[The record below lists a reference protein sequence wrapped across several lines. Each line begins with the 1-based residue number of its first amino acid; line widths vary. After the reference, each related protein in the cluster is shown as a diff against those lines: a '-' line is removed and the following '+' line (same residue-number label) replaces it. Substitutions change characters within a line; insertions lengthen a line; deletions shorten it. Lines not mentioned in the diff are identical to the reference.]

1 MTTRVYYQQGSLTRE
16 PRAHSPAVWVFRWR
30 ENTSKGRVKRKMI
43 VGTVEQYR
51 TKSAAQKACE
61 LLRTKINRE
70 TFTPQTV
77 AELATHYR
85 GKELPKKTPYTEEV
99 YGGYLK
105 TWILPQWGKLSLSDV
120 RTVAVETWLG
130 TLPLAN
136 GTKAKIRNAMSALFA
151 HAMRWEFTN
160 RNPIT
165 LVRQSAKRERTPD
178 VLTVSELKAL
188 LSELGEPWKTAV
200 FLAVTTGLRVSELLA
215 LRWSDC
221 DFTAGEIHLTRG
233 VVRQHIGTMKTEAS
247 RKPIP
252 MADGLADVLTEW
264 RVRCAYNQPEDYI
277 FASPQMDGKQPIWPT
292 AGMEDHIRPAAKR
305 AGISKRVD
313 WHTLR
318 HTFGTLLNSE
328 GANVKVVQE
337 LMRHANVSVTMDR
350 YVQAVTPAERAA
362 HSGIVGLLDPCGP
375 TTLTDTVA
383 TD

>member
-1 MTTRVYYQQGSLTRE
+1 
-16 PRAHSPAVWVFRWR
+16 
-30 ENTSKGRVKRKMI
+30 MI

-61 LLRTKINRE
+61 LLRTNINRE

-77 AELATHYR
+77 AELVTHYR
-85 GKELPKKTPYTEEV
+85 EKELPNKTPYTGEV

-120 RTVAVETWLG
+120 RTVVVETWLG

-136 GTKAKIRNAMSALFA
+136 GTRAKIRNVMSALFA

-178 VLTVSELKAL
+178 VLTVAELKAL
-188 LSELGEPWKTAV
+188 LLELTEPWKTAV

-215 LRWSDC
+215 LKWSDC

-252 MADGLADVLTEW
+252 MAEGLADVLTEW
-264 RVRCAYNQPEDYI
+264 RVQCAYNQPEDYI
-277 FASPQMDGKQPIWPT
+277 FASPQMDGKQPMWPT
-292 AGMEDHIRPAAKR
+292 AGMEDHVRPAVKR
-305 AGISKRVD
+305 AGISKRVG

-318 HTFGTLLNSE
+318 HTFGTLLNGE
-328 GANVKVVQE
+328 GVNTKVIQE

-350 YVQAVTPAERAA
+350 YVQAVTPAKRAA
-362 HSGIVGLLDPCGP
+362 QSGIVGLLDPCGP
-375 TTLTDTVA
+375 TTLTA
-383 TD
+383 TAVNG